1 MTIDKKNV
9 LLDTVTIPEDIVLE
23 NVESK
28 VIVQD
33 NINEENIIFNDLY
46 INNITCEE
54 DKKSFQEELQISEQS
69 DINNQEQEIFEKK
82 ETVKT
87 NCLALTVRKNYTIS
101 IFKNTVFTTFRITCK
116 VTLCTFLLNFLSLFF

>member
-23 NVESK
+23 NLESK

-33 NINEENIIFNDLY
+33 NIISNDLY

-101 IFKNTVFTTFRITCK
+101 IFKNTIFTTFRITCK